1 MPATPRDHL
10 DRHLDDLDLPLPAPP
25 PRGPLARRRRRLTR
39 RWLSAG
45 LVAAAGGVAVATLA
59 PPAPVQARVLVAARD
74 LPTGAVLTAAD
85 VTPQERDDATV
96 PDGTL
101 GADAV
106 QGAVLAA
113 PVRRGEVLT
122 DARTTTGPLLAGQ
135 PAGTVATGVE
145 VGDTA
150 LLQSLAPGA
159 RVDVLARTQD
169 PVSGAA
175 TGAERIA
182 AGVVV
187 LRVPAPP
194 TSGGLLGPSGSQ
206 GPASV
211 LLAVDPATAAR
222 LAAAA
227 GRTVVT
233 VRS

>member
-1 MPATPRDHL
+1 MPAS
-10 DRHLDDLDLPLPAPP
+10 PLADVPFRPPAPP
-25 PRGPLARRRRRLTR
+25 PRGPGARRRRRLAR

-45 LVAAAGGVAVATLA
+45 LVAAAGGVAVATLT
-59 PPAPVQARVLVAARD
+59 PPSPVRVPVLVAVRD

-85 VTPQERDDATV
+85 VAAQPREDATV
-96 PDGTL
+96 PDGAL
-101 GADAV
+101 SAGAV
-106 QGAVLAA
+106 HGAVLAA

-145 VGDTA
+145 VDDPA

-175 TGAERIA
+175 TGAERVA
-182 AGVVV
+182 VGAVV
-187 LRVPAPP
+187 LRVPSADGA
-194 TSGGLLGPSGSQ
+194 GGLFGSSPAP
-206 GPASV
+206 GSASV
-211 LLAVDPATAAR
+211 LLAVDPPTAAR

>member
-1 MPATPRDHL
+1 MPLSPTADTDTPFR
-10 DRHLDDLDLPLPAPP
+10 PPAPPP
-25 PRGPLARRRRRLTR
+25 PRGPGARRRRRLAR

-45 LVAAAGGVAVATLA
+45 LVAAAGGVAVATLTPPSPARA
-59 PPAPVQARVLVAARD
+59 PVLVAVRD

-85 VTPQERDDATV
+85 VATAQREEATV
-96 PDGTL
+96 PDGAL
-101 GADAV
+101 GAEAV
-106 QGAVLAA
+106 HGAVLAA

-135 PAGTVATGVE
+135 PAGTVATAVE
-145 VGDTA
+145 VGDPA

-175 TGAERIA
+175 TGAERVA
-182 AGVVV
+182 ADVVV
-187 LRVPAPP
+187 LRVPSADG
-194 TSGGLLGPSGSQ
+194 SGGLFGSSPSPGPV
-206 GPASV
+206 SV

>member
-1 MPATPRDHL
+1 MPPSTDTGPQTPFR
-10 DRHLDDLDLPLPAPP
+10 PPAPP
-25 PRGPLARRRRRLTR
+25 PRGPGARRRRRLTR

-59 PPAPVQARVLVAARD
+59 PPSPVREPVLVAVRD

-85 VTPQERDDATV
+85 VRTDRREDATV
-96 PDGTL
+96 PDGALT
-101 GADAV
+101 AAAV
-106 QGAVLAA
+106 QGAVLAT

-135 PAGTVATGVE
+135 PAGTVAAGVG
-145 VGDTA
+145 VDDPA

-187 LRVPAPP
+187 LRVPGPP
-194 TSGGLLGPSGSQ
+194 ASAGLLGAAPAP
-206 GPASV
+206 GPVSV
-211 LLAVDPATAAR
+211 LVAVDPPTAAR